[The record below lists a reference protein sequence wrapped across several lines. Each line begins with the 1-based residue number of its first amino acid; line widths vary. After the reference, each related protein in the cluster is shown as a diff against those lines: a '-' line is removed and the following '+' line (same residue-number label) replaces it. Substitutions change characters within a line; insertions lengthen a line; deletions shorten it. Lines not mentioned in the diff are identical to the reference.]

1 MFNRDSLGYDAANS
15 DPPLYKSV
23 PFLLRINKENR
34 VTCGLLFNQSQIR
47 LFDLGRES
55 PPYFFS
61 VEVEGGPY
69 GYIAMLGGEN
79 YHEVLKNYYSVT
91 GFPAL
96 PPLCSALGSL
106 APL

>member
-1 MFNRDSLGYDAANS
+1 MLLTPTLVQVRSL
-15 DPPLYKSV
+15 LTE
-23 PFLLRINKENR
+23 NKQGEP
-34 VTCGLLFNQSQIR
+34 CYLWSFIQPEPDR

-55 PPYFFS
+55 PYFFS

-69 GYIAMLGGEN
+69 GYIAMLGEN